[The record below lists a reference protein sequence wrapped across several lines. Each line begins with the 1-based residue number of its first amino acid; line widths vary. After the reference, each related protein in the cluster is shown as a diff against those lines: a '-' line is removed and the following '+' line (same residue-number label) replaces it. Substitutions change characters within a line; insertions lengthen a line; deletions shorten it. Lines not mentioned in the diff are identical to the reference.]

1 MSLCVHVR
9 GVGVLGPGMPDW
21 QTARSVL
28 RGAMAFDQTVTP
40 KPDAAIL
47 PAAERRR
54 ASAAIRTSLSV
65 ASQAIRNAGVEAS
78 EVATIFATSD
88 CDAENLNHL
97 CEALAAP
104 QPEVSPTRFHNSVQ
118 NAPAGYWTIASGCT
132 QSSSTVNSYDWV
144 IAQGLL
150 EAAAMAVSESRTVM
164 FVAHDLPLPHP
175 LYALR
180 PIQSGFAVALVLAPD
195 AGKAAGA
202 VLDLA
207 FTAHAGGK
215 ATHMV
220 DPQLEALRD
229 SVPAAQAL
237 PLLESLALA
246 RAGGVMLDYGNGR
259 WLDVTV
265 RV

>member
-1 MSLCVHVR
+1 MSVQVCVQ

-28 RGAMAFDQTVTP
+28 RGETAFDQTIAP

-54 ASAAIRTSLSV
+54 ASTAIRTSLSV
-65 ASQAIRNAGVEAS
+65 ALQAIQNAGVEAS

-88 CDAENLNHL
+88 CDAENLNHI
-97 CEALAAP
+97 CEALAAS
-104 QPEVSPTRFHNSVQ
+104 QPELSPTRFHNSVQ
-118 NAPAGYWTIASGCT
+118 NAPAGYWTIASACT
-132 QSSSTVNSYDWV
+132 QGSSTVNSYDWV
-144 IAQGLL
+144 IAHGLL

-164 FVAHDLPLPHP
+164 FVAHDLPMPPP

-180 PIQSGFAVALVLAPD
+180 PIQSGFAVAMVLAP
-195 AGKAAGA
+195 GAGA
-202 VLDLA
+202 TGAVFDLNYA
-207 FTAHAGGK
+207 VRAGGE
-215 ATHMV
+215 ATRMA

-229 SVPAAQAL
+229 CVPAAQAL
-237 PLLESLALA
+237 PLLESLARA
-246 RAGGVMLDYGNGR
+246 RAGGVTLDYGDGR